1 MEETKARLKLTE
13 ILVKALQ
20 QGLTLDDIKRLF
32 KVHVNFVAQKPC
44 RKDSSKIMM

>member
-20 QGLTLDDIKRLF
+20 QGLTLDDIRKLF
-32 KVHVNFVAQKPC
+32 KLHVTMETKPY
-44 RKDSSKIMM
+44 RTP